1 MRIDSVAIR
10 EIYLRLKESLETS
23 VGSISGRKIVLL
35 EVESGRRSA
44 GLNGKRPPHRGW
56 LPSSRCVPLALYSP
70 SHGGGRMTDFVAADA
85 RHTKNSIIIYIML
98 TVALSSI
105 FYLLVIYQSSTS
117 GSLGLLILGLMWCP
131 GV

>member
-1 MRIDSVAIR
+1 
-10 EIYLRLKESLETS
+10 
-23 VGSISGRKIVLL
+23 
-35 EVESGRRSA
+35 
-44 GLNGKRPPHRGW
+44 
-56 LPSSRCVPLALYSP
+56 
-70 SHGGGRMTDFVAADA
+70 MTDFVAADA